1 MNRPSTKD
9 GFVTMPLEELEA
21 LLELAAERGARRALA
36 DVGLVDENAAQDV
49 RDYVRP
55 TVM

>member
-9 GFVTMPLEELEA
+9 GFVSMPLDEFEE

-36 DVGLVDENAAQDV
+36 DVGLVDENAAGDI